1 MLAVTRPSPLKSA
14 DPKRFFRENLQ
25 KSIEYLIKN
34 FNISLDTT
42 TSFIFLLKSQ
52 RFASFVLFSVI
63 EMV

>member
-1 MLAVTRPSPLKSA
+1 MLAVTRPSLLKSA

>member
-1 MLAVTRPSPLKSA
+1 MLAVTRPSLLKST

-34 FNISLDTT
+34 FNVSLDTT